1 MGADESPQ
9 GTPLMDISDRATQR
23 EEFDRHIAMLKHAA
37 HAPGLPVTGACHWC
51 DALLPAGARF
61 CDKDCLDDWQREQD
75 ARQRGG
81 WRA

>member
-1 MGADESPQ
+1 MGAADSPQ
-9 GTPLMDISDRATQR
+9 GNPLMDISDRATQR

-37 HAPGLPVTGACHWC
+37 YAPGLPVTGACHWC

-61 CDKDCLDDWQREQD
+61 CDKDCLDGWQREQD
-75 ARQRGG
+75 ASQRGG